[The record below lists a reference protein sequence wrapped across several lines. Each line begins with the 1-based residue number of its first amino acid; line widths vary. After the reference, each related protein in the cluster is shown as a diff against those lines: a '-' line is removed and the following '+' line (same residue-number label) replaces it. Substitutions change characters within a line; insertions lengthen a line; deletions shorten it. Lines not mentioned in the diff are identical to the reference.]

1 MSAGSF
7 CFTGAAELIYNL
19 IIHGNWFHVP
29 EEIGKR
35 GITMQEHEIKFKSDR
50 LELAGTVALPDSGG
64 PFPGLLFIA
73 GSGQVDRNENHK
85 KIRLNAFY
93 DISHYLAQNGIAS
106 LRYDKR
112 GVGQS
117 DGDFWATGLYDN
129 AQDAQAALQYL
140 KQQKNIQPENIFI
153 LGHSEGAFIATK
165 LAGGGAEVAGI
176 ILLAGGAQSGE
187 AVLKWQVIQ
196 VTKGLKGINGWLIKI
211 LRINVSKAQEKQ
223 IDKIK
228 QSTKDWYRQQLI
240 AKINAKWLR
249 EFMAYDPASDLA
261 RITVPVLA
269 ITGSKDIQ
277 VDPADLE
284 RMAHIVKAPFEL
296 HLIQDMTHILR
307 VEEGDSTIA
316 KCKDEIKKPIE
327 PKVLEIIVHWL
338 ENRIT
343 LGRKSQT

>member
-1 MSAGSF
+1 
-7 CFTGAAELIYNL
+7 
-19 IIHGNWFHVP
+19 
-29 EEIGKR
+29 
-35 GITMQEHEIKFKSDR
+35 MQEQEVRFRSGEI
-50 LELAGTVALPDSGG
+50 ELAGTIALPGPGG
-64 PFPGLLFIA
+64 PFPGVLFIT

-117 DGDFWATGLYDN
+117 EGDHWKTGLYDH
-129 AQDAQAALQYL
+129 AQDALAALQYL

-153 LGHSEGAFIATK
+153 LGHSEGAFIATR

-176 ILLAGGAQSGE
+176 ILLSGAAQSGE

-196 VTKGLKGINGWLIKI
+196 VARGLKGINRWLIKI
-211 LRINVSKAQEKQ
+211 LRIDVSKAQQKQ

-228 QSTKDWYRQQLI
+228 RSQKDWYRHQFI
-240 AKINAKWLR
+240 VKINAKWLR
-249 EFMAYDPASDLA
+249 EFMAYNPAEDLP

-284 RMAHIVKAPFEL
+284 RMAHLVKAPFER
-296 HLIQDMTHILR
+296 HVIQDMTHMLR
-307 VEEGDSTIA
+307 IEEGDASISNY
-316 KCKDEIKKPIE
+316 KEEIKKPVE
-327 PKVLEIIVHWL
+327 PQLLEIVLHWL
-338 ENRIT
+338 ENRIA
-343 LGRKSQT
+343 LRSKAQT